1 MSASSLPYRLRPNK
15 FVDRELFAELVS
27 LLVADRGTDSYVY
40 ISMGGNHLSDH
51 LAIYRRAGLRK
62 LYAFDSDPDVVM
74 RQRFNAPFDGIVCE
88 SHTSAELIS
97 HIDGIVE
104 TMGVQNVIVWLDY
117 TEPKHLDQLGEI
129 QTLSRS
135 LQTGDILRVT
145 MNVDFQTLHKREAEL
160 NDREKSLPV
169 DEKRA
174 ALMKRALGGFLPRRI
189 SRIGQNGIPGAV
201 AESVARACQMG
212 LEDGPR
218 PNHPIPLLVTEY
230 RDSSAMLTVT
240 MLICDSRGEPRVPGS
255 WSFLPTN
262 WSSVERIIAPDL
274 SPRERMALDKK
285 MHGAVDGVASI
296 LGFPL
301 EPEAVR
307 SYARFHRFYPTFQAV
322 GD

>member
-27 LLVADRGTDSYVY
+27 LLVAERGADSYAY

-62 LYAFDSDPDVVM
+62 LYAFDSDPVVVM
-74 RQRFNAPFDGIVCE
+74 RQRFNAPFEGIVCE
-88 SHTSAELIS
+88 PHTSAELVS
-97 HIDGIVE
+97 RIDGIVGS
-104 TMGVQNVIVWLDY
+104 MNVNNIIVWLDY
-117 TEPKHLDQLGEI
+117 TEPKHLDQLGEV
-129 QTLSRS
+129 QSLSKS
-135 LQTGDILRVT
+135 LQAGDILRVT
-145 MNVDFQTLHKREAEL
+145 MNVDFRTLHKREVEL
-160 NDREKSLPV
+160 NDREKGLPV

-189 SRIGQNGIPGAV
+189 TRIGQDGIPGAV
-201 AESVARACQMG
+201 AESVARACEMG

-218 PNHPIPLLVTEY
+218 SKRPKPLLVTEY

-240 MLICDSRGEPRVPGS
+240 MLICDSRGEPIMPGS
-255 WSFLPTN
+255 WSFVPPS

-274 SPRERMALDKK
+274 SPRERLALDKE
-285 MHGAVDGVASI
+285 MHGDANVVASI

-307 SYARFHRFYPTFQAV
+307 SFVRFHRFYPTFQAV